1 MKAVLVGTI
10 GNDKLYYILD
20 AEPGAEDG
28 AIERDDGTVVRVD
41 IISFTSSARG
51 LKKIR
56 TSAFHRK
63 LWDAPR
69 NMSAGSWYEI
79 FITKSKEV
87 DEKMLEGM
95 PTYSALG
102 KERKKT
108 EKIKKK
114 SLDFSNDG
122 VSNQILSKSAN
133 GPVVKFD
140 KPNYVYATQ
149 RERKEAW
156 IAMCLLRDI
165 EESESA

>member
-1 MKAVLVGTI
+1 MKAVLVGTV
-10 GNDKLYYILD
+10 GTDKLYYILD

-28 AIERDDGTVVRVD
+28 ALEREDGTVVKVD
-41 IISFTSSARG
+41 IISFTSATRS

-69 NMSAGSWYEI
+69 SMSSGSWYET
-79 FITKSKEV
+79 FIAKSKEI
-87 DEKMLEGM
+87 DDKMLEGV

-102 KERKKT
+102 KDRKKL

-114 SLDFSNDG
+114 SLDFSTDG
-122 VSNQILSKSAN
+122 LSNQILSKSAN

-149 RERKEAW
+149 QERKEAW
-156 IAMCLLRDI
+156 LAMCLLREI
-165 EESESA
+165 EENESA